1 MPHDV
6 RGAAWCG
13 GLAEMG
19 QLGRATAAA
28 VGLGLCVLA
37 VAGCSTGGEA
47 AEVDNRPV
55 GAGETLRRAV
65 DSLVAEGSSKVATS
79 MEMASGGTKIAIR
92 GSGSFDYAERRGRL
106 QVVLPPDAAGD
117 AEHDPVTELLTP
129 GALYMKNRGEGVPAD
144 KWVRVDT
151 TRLPDGNLV
160 TGGATDPL
168 VAAELLRAAR
178 EVRQTG
184 AETLDGV
191 RVRHFQGVTDIADA
205 ARVASPL
212 VRAELAAAA
221 DGFTVTRVP
230 FDAWLDEE
238 GRLRKVRQRFT
249 FSNGGGAG
257 VRSAP
262 TQVTVVSTTGMYG
275 FGAPVRVTLP
285 RATDIYTGKI
295 VSATGP

>member
-1 MPHDV
+1 MQ
-6 RGAAWCG
+6 

-19 QLGRATAAA
+19 QLGRATVAA
-28 VGLGLCVLA
+28 VGLGLCALA
-37 VAGCSTGGEA
+37 VAGCSAAGEA
-47 AEVDNRPV
+47 VEVDSVPV
-55 GAGETLRRAV
+55 DARETLRQAV
-65 DSLVAEGSSKVATS
+65 DSLAAAGSSKIVTS

-92 GSGSFDYAERRGRL
+92 GTGSFDYAERRGSL

-117 AEHDPVTELLTP
+117 AEHEPVTELLTP

-168 VAAELLRAAR
+168 VAVELLRGRGRCGRPGRGPWAGCGCATTR
-178 EVRQTG
+178 
-184 AETLDGV
+184 
-191 RVRHFQGVTDIADA
+191 VTDIADA

-221 DGFTVTRVP
+221 EGFTVTRVP
-230 FDAWLDEE
+230 FDAWIDED

-262 TQVTVVSTTGMYG
+262 AQVTVVSTTGMYG
-275 FGAPVRVTLP
+275 FGAPVRITLP
-285 RATDIYTGKI
+285 RETDIYTGKI

>member
-1 MPHDV
+1 M
-6 RGAAWCG
+6 
-13 GLAEMG
+13 
-19 QLGRATAAA
+19 
-28 VGLGLCVLA
+28 GLGLCALA
-37 VAGCSTGGEA
+37 VAGCSAAGEA
-47 AEVDNRPV
+47 VEVDSVPV
-55 GAGETLRRAV
+55 DAGETLRQAV
-65 DSLVAEGSSKVATS
+65 DSLAAAGSSKIVTS

-92 GSGSFDYAERRGRL
+92 GTGSFDYAERRGHL

-117 AEHDPVTELLTP
+117 AEHEPVTELLTP

-168 VAAELLRAAR
+168 VAVELLRGAR

-184 AETLDGV
+184 TETLDGV
-191 RVRHFQGVTDIADA
+191 RVRHYQGVTDIADA
-205 ARVASPL
+205 ARIASPL

-221 DGFTVTRVP
+221 EGFTVTRVP
-230 FDAWLDEE
+230 FDAWLDED

-262 TQVTVVSTTGMYG
+262 AQVTVISTTGMYG
-275 FGAPVRVTLP
+275 FGVPVRVMLP
-285 RATDIYTGKI
+285 RETDIYTGKI

>member
-1 MPHDV
+1 MDSLPADA
-6 RGAAWCG
+6 RQA
-13 GLAEMG
+13 
-19 QLGRATAAA
+19 
-28 VGLGLCVLA
+28 
-37 VAGCSTGGEA
+37 
-47 AEVDNRPV
+47 
-55 GAGETLRRAV
+55 LRQAV
-65 DSLVAEGSSKVATS
+65 DSLVAEGSSKVVTS

-92 GSGSFDYAERRGRL
+92 GTGSFDYAERRGSLR
-106 QVVLPPDAAGD
+106 VVLPPDAAGD
-117 AEHDPVTELLTP
+117 PEHEPVTELLTP
-129 GALYMKNRGEGVPAD
+129 GALYMKNRGEGVPVD

-178 EVRQTG
+178 EVRLTG
-184 AETLDGV
+184 TETLDGV
-191 RVRHFQGVTDIADA
+191 RVRHYRGVADIADA

-212 VRAELAAAA
+212 VRAELEAAAR
-221 DGFTVTRVP
+221 GFTVTRVP

-249 FSNGGGAG
+249 FSNGGSGG

-262 TQVTVVSTTGMYG
+262 AQVTVVSTTGIDG
-275 FGAPVRVTLP
+275 FGAPVRVRLP
-285 RATDIYTGKI
+285 RVTDIYTGKI

>member
-1 MPHDV
+1 
-6 RGAAWCG
+6 
-13 GLAEMG
+13 MG

-37 VAGCSTGGEA
+37 VAGCSVSGEA
-47 AEVDNRPV
+47 AEVDSVPV
-55 GAGETLRRAV
+55 DSGDALRRAV
-65 DSLVAEGSSKVATS
+65 DALVAEGSSKIRTS

-92 GSGSFDYAERRGRL
+92 GTGSFDYAGRRGRI

-117 AEHDPVTELLTP
+117 VEHAPVTELLTP

-184 AETLDGV
+184 SETLDGV
-191 RVRHFQGVTDIADA
+191 RVRRYQGVTDIVDA

-221 DGFTVTRVP
+221 KGFTVTSVP

-249 FSNGGGAG
+249 FSNGAGAG
-257 VRSAP
+257 TRSAP
-262 TQVTVVSTTGMYG
+262 AQVTVVSTTGMYG
-275 FGAPVRVTLP
+275 FGAPVRVMLP
-285 RATDIYTGKI
+285 RGTDIYTGQI
-295 VSATGP
+295 VPASGT

>member
-1 MPHDV
+1 
-6 RGAAWCG
+6 
-13 GLAEMG
+13 MG

-28 VGLGLCVLA
+28 VGLGLYALA
-37 VAGCSTGGEA
+37 VAGCSASGEA
-47 AEVDNRPV
+47 AEVDSLPV
-55 GAGETLRRAV
+55 DASETLRHAV
-65 DSLVAEGSSKVATS
+65 DSLVAAGSSKVRTS

-92 GSGSFDYAERRGRL
+92 GTGSFDYAERRGRL

-117 AEHDPVTELLTP
+117 AEHEPVTELLTP

-151 TRLPDGNLV
+151 TRLADGNLV

-178 EVRQTG
+178 EVRRTG
-184 AETLDGV
+184 TETLDGV
-191 RVRHFQGVTDIADA
+191 RVRHYQGVTDIADA

-221 DGFTVTRVP
+221 EGFTVTRVP
-230 FDAWLDEE
+230 FDAWLDED

-262 TQVTVVSTTGMYG
+262 AQVTVVSTTGMYG

>member
-1 MPHDV
+1 
-6 RGAAWCG
+6 
-13 GLAEMG
+13 MG

-37 VAGCSTGGEA
+37 VAGCSARGQA
-47 AEVDNRPV
+47 AEVDSLP
-55 GAGETLRRAV
+55 GDPGETLRQAV
-65 DSLVAEGSSKVATS
+65 DSLAAGGTSKVVTS
-79 MEMASGGTKIAIR
+79 MEMASGGTKIAIT
-92 GSGSFDYAERRGRL
+92 GTGVFDYAERRGRL

-117 AEHDPVTELLTP
+117 AEHEPVTELLTP

-178 EVRQTG
+178 EVRRTG
-184 AETLDGV
+184 TETLDGV
-191 RVRHFQGVTDIADA
+191 RVRHYRGVTDIADA
-205 ARVASPL
+205 ARLASPL
-212 VRAELAAAA
+212 VRAELVAAAE
-221 DGFTVTRVP
+221 GFTVTRVP

-249 FSNGGGAG
+249 FSNGAGAG
-257 VRSAP
+257 ARSAP

-285 RATDIYTGKI
+285 RGTDIYTGKI

>member
-1 MPHDV
+1 M
-6 RGAAWCG
+6 
-13 GLAEMG
+13 
-19 QLGRATAAA
+19 
-28 VGLGLCVLA
+28 
-37 VAGCSTGGEA
+37 
-47 AEVDNRPV
+47 DNRPV

>member
-1 MPHDV
+1 
-6 RGAAWCG
+6 
-13 GLAEMG
+13 MG

-28 VGLGLCVLA
+28 VGLGLCALA
-37 VAGCSTGGEA
+37 LAGCSASGEA
-47 AEVDNRPV
+47 VEVDSVPV
-55 GAGETLRRAV
+55 DAGEALQQAV
-65 DSLVAEGSSKVATS
+65 DALVAAGSSKVRTS

-92 GSGSFDYAERRGRL
+92 GTGTFDYAERRGSL
-106 QVVLPPDAAGD
+106 EVVLPPDAAGD
-117 AEHDPVTELLTP
+117 VEHAPVTELLTT

-151 TRLPDGNLV
+151 TLLPDGNLV

-184 AETLDGV
+184 VETLDGV
-191 RVRHFQGVTDIADA
+191 RVRHYQGVTDIAEA
-205 ARVASPL
+205 ARIASPP

-221 DGFTVTRVP
+221 KGFSVTRVP
-230 FDAWLDEE
+230 FDAYLDGD

-249 FSNGGGAG
+249 FSNGGAG
-257 VRSAP
+257 TRSAP
-262 TQVTVVSTTGMYG
+262 AQVTVVSTTGMYA
-275 FGAPVRVTLP
+275 FGAPVRVVLP
-285 RATDIYTGKI
+285 READIYTGKI